1 MQYLK
6 HSEKDI
12 YIPDATEETQNILQL
27 INKFGAVYDTQ
38 VKRLLQV
45 HRADEV
51 MKYNYCLEYILLRN
65 DRILFD
71 EANENNDRKIYPLSY
86 YGRIPEDDIPE
97 CLWNVCHRMRHRQ
110 IKSIK
115 DVQLAEEPGCIFYP
129 EAVTNIREDQDGNTV
144 EQKSHEIV
152 MDVYIDDDNLWK
164 VPYLQER
171 YFARAR
177 KREDGSVHGHTTLNI
192 VVNDMSVA
200 SRVLDTCAVSM
211 PMYVTLV
218 DHKHPDASGMPKVSR
233 RAVD

>member
-12 YIPDATEETQNILQL
+12 YIPDTAEAAQNILQL
-27 INKFGAVYDTQ
+27 INTFGAVYDTQ
-38 VKRLLQV
+38 VLPLLKV
-45 HRADEV
+45 CRADEI
-51 MKYNYCLEYILLRN
+51 MRYNYFLEYILLRN

-71 EANENNDRKIYPLSY
+71 EANKNNDRKIYPLSY
-86 YGRIPEDDIPE
+86 YGNHPGDDIPE
-97 CLWNVCHRMRHRQ
+97 CLWNVCHRIQHRK
-110 IKSIK
+110 ISSIK

-129 EAVTNIREDQDGNTV
+129 EAVTNIREDEDGNAV
-144 EQKSHEIV
+144 EQKSHEII
-152 MDVYIDDDNLWK
+152 MDVYIDKDNLWK

-177 KREDGSVHGHTTLNI
+177 KKEDGEAHGHTTLNI

-200 SRVLDTCAVSM
+200 SRVLDSCAVSM

-218 DHKHPDASGMPKVSR
+218 DHKHPDANGMPKVSR